1 MVSLVVLVPL
11 VLVGCSSTNA
21 KAKAY
26 SVRDVERAF
35 SQAGVPFQKELL
47 PQQNPFIRPEAG
59 SGSTLA
65 TLPLPGGSHK
75 HLRAFLAQQN
85 AATFSM
91 ALAYVFDSKKS
102 VDAALGAHR
111 LSKWLSSNFPAIRVQ
126 KGNVII
132 LAAPQGNA
140 DFTRRVR
147 LAIASLG

>member
-1 MVSLVVLVPL
+1 MVSLLVLAPVVLAI
-11 VLVGCSSTNA
+11 GCGSTPA

-26 SVRDVERAF
+26 SARDVERAF
-35 SQAGVPFQKELL
+35 YQAGIPFQKELVR
-47 PQQNPFIRPEAG
+47 QQNPFIRPEA
-59 SGSTLA
+59 GSTLA

-75 HLRAFLAQQN
+75 HLRAFLVQQN

-111 LSKWLSSNFPAIRVQ
+111 LSKWLGSNFPAIRVQ

-140 DFTRRVR
+140 DFARRVR
-147 LAIASLG
+147 RAIASLG